1 MKHLF
6 KVIIFLFIAL
16 SPFVYGQEATPQYN
30 LKVKLIEAKKT
41 LEVSQTIQFQNNTK
55 TPLHALYFNDWS
67 HAYSSSKSPLAQRF
81 AEEYDRRFYLGSK
94 TKRGETRDL
103 NITIKGKKTDWY
115 RADNQIDIIKIT
127 LDEILEPGD
136 QINISL
142 TYTIVLPDA
151 SFTGYGR
158 ISEEEYFLK
167 NCFIQLAPHISGNW
181 ITNSNLDLE
190 EISTLPSNFSIE
202 WNIPNQL
209 LINSNLT
216 QWKENLDRD
225 RKIITMAISKAKE
238 IQFHISKKEYASYS
252 INGLAISTDLK
263 EVSEK
268 MLDPT
273 LSLLQIE
280 AFVREHFGTF
290 PHSNMLLS
298 QRDYQKRSYFG
309 LSGIPSVFHPFSDR
323 FEFEIKALSVY
334 LNHYLTE
341 AFHVDPRENSW
352 LTDGLHTLLIMEYV
366 DQYYPDQ
373 KLLGA
378 IPEQPLLRPFIKNYS
393 LSKAS
398 FNYGFL
404 YFNEY
409 VLRNNIQQSSFTTKN
424 KLIKLNERVAIP
436 SHVAHGFRYAYE
448 YHGKEKIN
456 NAIRSQIGI
465 VRSKEEL
472 LESLENQLNIP
483 WLFEDYLGK
492 RNSIDLKFK
501 AVRRNSDSI
510 SVQIIQN
517 YKNPIPYTL
526 AQIKGN
532 RIIQS
537 LQVTSPK
544 KKGDIKLKRYD
555 ADYLVINPKL
565 KIPEF
570 NHQNN
575 YRKLNGTTLKPFK
588 YTFIKDIEDP
598 KKSQVFF
605 NPKIDFNAYDGV
617 TLGTK
622 LSNKE
627 FQRKPFSYEINPN
640 YSTRLNELVGSFVA
654 SYRLYDED
662 SSLYLYQLGFSGSS
676 FHYDENLRYKS
687 FTPSFTVVKRPDDF
701 RSNKREVFSFSLT
714 SVNREFGTTP
724 ILTPNYTVGNIG
736 YTYSNK
742 EAIRLLKVAT
752 NLEISDNFGKF
763 NVDAEFRHLFHDGR
777 TLSLRFFGGKFL
789 WDNTQGTDY
798 FDYSLNR
805 TTDYL
810 FRYNYLG
817 RSDDDGIYSQ
827 QFILSEGGFKSRFES
842 PKANDYILATNL
854 GFSIWK
860 WVEAYADFGITKN
873 KNSRARSF
881 YDSGIRINLVPD
893 YFEFYFPI
901 HNSKKYVL
909 NDSNYL
915 SNMRFVLTVDI
926 TNLKRLFTRRW
937 L

>member
-1 MKHLF
+1 M
-6 KVIIFLFIAL
+6 
-16 SPFVYGQEATPQYN
+16 GT
-30 LKVKLIEAKKT
+30 KT

-55 TPLHALYFNDWS
+55 TPLQTLYFNDWS

-94 TKRGETRDL
+94 TKRGRTTDL
-103 NITIKGKKTDWY
+103 KVIIKNKKKNWY
-115 RADNQIDIIKIT
+115 RLDHQIDIVKID
-127 LDEILEPGD
+127 LDEILEPEE
-136 QINISL
+136 QITISL
-142 TYTIVLPDA
+142 TYNIELPDA
-151 SFTGYGR
+151 SYTGYGK
-158 ISEEEYFLK
+158 ISDDDYFLK

-190 EISTLPSNFSIE
+190 EISSLPSNFSIE
-202 WNIPNQL
+202 WNIPSQL

-216 QWKENLDRD
+216 QWKQNLEND
-225 RKIITMAISKAKE
+225 RKIITQSISKAKE
-238 IQFHISKKEYASYS
+238 IQFHISKKEYASYD
-252 INGLAISTDLK
+252 INGLAISTDLR

-273 LSLLQIE
+273 LSLIQIE
-280 AFVREHFGTF
+280 AFVREHLGVF
-290 PHSNMLLS
+290 PHSKILLS

-309 LSGIPSVFHPFSDR
+309 LSAIPSVFHPFSDR
-323 FEFEIKALSVY
+323 FEFEIKALNVY

-341 AFHVDPRENSW
+341 AFLVDPRESSW
-352 LTDGLHTLLIMEYV
+352 LTGGLHTLLVMEYV

-378 IPEQPLLRPFIKNYS
+378 IPKQPLLRPFIKNYS
-393 LSKAS
+393 LSNAS

-409 VLRNNIQQSSFTTKN
+409 VLRNNIQQSSFTSKSE
-424 KLIKLNERVAIP
+424 LIKFNERVAIS
-436 SHVAHGFRYAYE
+436 SHVAHGIRYAYE
-448 YHGKEKIN
+448 YYGKEKIN
-456 NAIRSQIGI
+456 NAIRNQIGK
-465 VRSKEEL
+465 VQSKEQL
-472 LESLENQLNIP
+472 IKSLENQVDIP
-483 WLFEDYLGK
+483 WLFQDYLGK

-501 AVRRNSDSI
+501 SVRRNSDSL

-526 AQIKGN
+526 AQVKGN
-532 RIIQS
+532 RVIQS
-537 LQVTSPK
+537 LQITSPK
-544 KKGDIKLKRYD
+544 KNDEIKLKRYD

-575 YRKLNGTTLKPFK
+575 YRKLKGTTLKPFK

-598 KKSQVFF
+598 KKSQIFF

-622 LSNKE
+622 LSNKA

-640 YSTRLNELVGSFVA
+640 YSTRLNELVGSFVT
-654 SYRLYDED
+654 SYRLYDEN

-676 FHYDENLRYKS
+676 FHYDENLRYKI
-687 FTPSFTVVKRPDDF
+687 FVPSFTVVKRPDDF
-701 RSNKREVFSFSLT
+701 RSNKREVFSLSLT

-724 ILTPNYTVGNIG
+724 ILTPNYTIGNIG

-789 WDNTQGTDY
+789 WDNTQDTTY

-810 FRYNYLG
+810 FRYGYLG

-854 GFSIWK
+854 GFSLWK
-860 WVEAYADFGITKN
+860 WVEVYADFGITKN
-873 KNSRARSF
+873 KNTRARSF

-893 YFEFYFPI
+893 YLEFYFPI
-901 HNSKKYVL
+901 QNSENYVL
-909 NDSNYL
+909 NDANYL

-926 TNLKRLFTRRW
+926 NNLKRLFTRRW
-937 L
+937 F

>member
-6 KVIIFLFIAL
+6 KVIIFLLIAL
-16 SPFVYGQEATPQYN
+16 SSFVYGQEATPQYN

-55 TPLHALYFNDWS
+55 TPLQALYFNDWS

-103 NITIKGKKTDWY
+103 NITIRGKKTDWY
-115 RADNQIDIIKIT
+115 RADNQIDIIKIA

-142 TYTIVLPDA
+142 NYTIELPDA

-424 KLIKLNERVAIP
+424 KLVKLNERVAIP
-436 SHVAHGFRYAYE
+436 SHVAHGFRYAYK

-456 NAIRSQIGI
+456 NVIRNQIGI
-465 VRSKEEL
+465 IQSKEEL

-483 WLFEDYLGK
+483 WLFEDYFGK

-622 LSNKE
+622 LSNKA

-640 YSTRLNELVGSFVA
+640 YSTRLNELVGSFVM

-901 HNSKKYVL
+901 HNSEKYVL

>member
-6 KVIIFLFIAL
+6 KVIIFLLIAL
-16 SPFVYGQEATPQYN
+16 SSFVYGQEATPQYN

-55 TPLHALYFNDWS
+55 TPLQALYFNDWS

-103 NITIKGKKTDWY
+103 NITIRGKKTDWY
-115 RADNQIDIIKIT
+115 RADNQIDIIKIA

-142 TYTIVLPDA
+142 NYTIELPDA

-190 EISTLPSNFSIE
+190 EISTLPTNFSIE

-216 QWKENLDRD
+216 QWKENLDSD

-238 IQFHISKKEYASYS
+238 IQFHISKIEYASYS

-263 EVSEK
+263 EVSDK

-290 PHSNMLLS
+290 PHSKMLLS
-298 QRDYQKRSYFG
+298 QWDYQKRSYLG

-341 AFHVDPRENSW
+341 AFLVDPRENSW

-465 VRSKEEL
+465 VQSKQEL

-544 KKGDIKLKRYD
+544 KKEDIKLKRYD

-605 NPKIDFNAYDGV
+605 NPIIDFNAYDGV
-617 TLGTK
+617 TLGTQ
-622 LSNKE
+622 LSNKS

-640 YSTRLNELVGSFVA
+640 YSTRLNELVGSFVT

-724 ILTPNYTVGNIG
+724 ILTPNYTIGNIG

-860 WVEAYADFGITKN
+860 WVEVYADFGITKN

-901 HNSKKYVL
+901 QNSEKYVL
-909 NDSNYL
+909 NDPNYL

>member
-1 MKHLF
+1 MKRLF
-6 KVIIFLFIAL
+6 KVIVFLFIAL

-41 LEVSQTIQFQNNTK
+41 LEVSQKIQFQNNTK
-55 TPLHALYFNDWS
+55 TPLQALYFNDWS

-103 NITIKGKKTDWY
+103 NITIKGKKTNWY

-575 YRKLNGTTLKPFK
+575 YRKLNGTTLKSFK

-622 LSNKE
+622 LSNKA

-901 HNSKKYVL
+901 HNSEKYVL

>member
-55 TPLHALYFNDWS
+55 TPLQALYFNDWS

-115 RADNQIDIIKIT
+115 RVDNQIDIIKIT
-127 LDEILEPGD
+127 LDEILEHGD

-465 VRSKEEL
+465 VQSKQEL

-537 LQVTSPK
+537 LQVTSPRK
-544 KKGDIKLKRYD
+544 KEDIKLKRYD

-598 KKSQVFF
+598 KKSQVFY
-605 NPKIDFNAYDGV
+605 NPIIDFNAYDGV
-617 TLGTK
+617 TLGTQ
-622 LSNKE
+622 LSNKS

-640 YSTRLNELVGSFVA
+640 YSTRLNELVGSFVM

-901 HNSKKYVL
+901 HNSEKYVL

>member
-1 MKHLF
+1 MKYLF
-6 KVIIFLFIAL
+6 KVIIFLLIVL
-16 SPFVYGQEATPQYN
+16 SSGVYGQEAIPQYN
-30 LKVKLIEAKKT
+30 LKIKLIEPKKT
-41 LEVSQTIQFQNNTK
+41 LEVSQIIQFQNNTK
-55 TPLHALYFNDWS
+55 TPLQALYFNDWS
-67 HAYSSSKSPLAQRF
+67 HSYSSSKSPLAQRF

-465 VRSKEEL
+465 VQSKEEL

-537 LQVTSPK
+537 LQVTSPRK
-544 KKGDIKLKRYD
+544 KEDIKLKRYD

-622 LSNKE
+622 LSNKA

-640 YSTRLNELVGSFVA
+640 YSTRLNELVGSFVM

-789 WDNTQGTDY
+789 MGQYAGY
-798 FDYSLNR
+798 G
-805 TTDYL
+805 L
-810 FRYNYLG
+810 F
-817 RSDDDGIYSQ
+817 
-827 QFILSEGGFKSRFES
+827 
-842 PKANDYILATNL
+842 
-854 GFSIWK
+854 
-860 WVEAYADFGITKN
+860 
-873 KNSRARSF
+873 
-881 YDSGIRINLVPD
+881 
-893 YFEFYFPI
+893 
-901 HNSKKYVL
+901 
-909 NDSNYL
+909 
-915 SNMRFVLTVDI
+915 
-926 TNLKRLFTRRW
+926 
-937 L
+937 

>member
-55 TPLHALYFNDWS
+55 TPLQALYFNDWS

-115 RADNQIDIIKIT
+115 RADNQIDIIKIA

-142 TYTIVLPDA
+142 NYTIELPDA

-465 VRSKEEL
+465 VQSKEEL

-537 LQVTSPK
+537 LQVTSPRK
-544 KKGDIKLKRYD
+544 KEDIKLKRYD

-622 LSNKE
+622 LSNKA

-901 HNSKKYVL
+901 HNSEKYVL

>member
-55 TPLHALYFNDWS
+55 ASLQALYFNDWS

-136 QINISL
+136 HINISL

-273 LSLLQIE
+273 VSLLQIE

-622 LSNKE
+622 LSNKA

-763 NVDAEFRHLFHDGR
+763 NVDTEFRHLFHDGR

-873 KNSRARSF
+873 KNSRVRSF

-901 HNSKKYVL
+901 HNSEKYVL

>member
-1 MKHLF
+1 
-6 KVIIFLFIAL
+6 
-16 SPFVYGQEATPQYN
+16 
-30 LKVKLIEAKKT
+30 
-41 LEVSQTIQFQNNTK
+41 
-55 TPLHALYFNDWS
+55 
-67 HAYSSSKSPLAQRF
+67 
-81 AEEYDRRFYLGSK
+81 
-94 TKRGETRDL
+94 
-103 NITIKGKKTDWY
+103 
-115 RADNQIDIIKIT
+115 
-127 LDEILEPGD
+127 
-136 QINISL
+136 
-142 TYTIVLPDA
+142 
-151 SFTGYGR
+151 
-158 ISEEEYFLK
+158 
-167 NCFIQLAPHISGNW
+167 
-181 ITNSNLDLE
+181 
-190 EISTLPSNFSIE
+190 
-202 WNIPNQL
+202 
-209 LINSNLT
+209 
-216 QWKENLDRD
+216 
-225 RKIITMAISKAKE
+225 
-238 IQFHISKKEYASYS
+238 
-252 INGLAISTDLK
+252 
-263 EVSEK
+263 
-268 MLDPT
+268 
-273 LSLLQIE
+273 
-280 AFVREHFGTF
+280 
-290 PHSNMLLS
+290 
-298 QRDYQKRSYFG
+298 
-309 LSGIPSVFHPFSDR
+309 
-323 FEFEIKALSVY
+323 
-334 LNHYLTE
+334 
-341 AFHVDPRENSW
+341 
-352 LTDGLHTLLIMEYV
+352 
-366 DQYYPDQ
+366 
-373 KLLGA
+373 
-378 IPEQPLLRPFIKNYS
+378 
-393 LSKAS
+393 
-398 FNYGFL
+398 
-404 YFNEY
+404 
-409 VLRNNIQQSSFTTKN
+409 
-424 KLIKLNERVAIP
+424 
-436 SHVAHGFRYAYE
+436 
-448 YHGKEKIN
+448 
-456 NAIRSQIGI
+456 
-465 VRSKEEL
+465 
-472 LESLENQLNIP
+472 
-483 WLFEDYLGK
+483 LGK

-544 KKGDIKLKRYD
+544 KKEDIKLKRYD

-605 NPKIDFNAYDGV
+605 NPIIDFNAYDGV
-617 TLGTK
+617 TLGTQ
-622 LSNKE
+622 LSNKS

-640 YSTRLNELVGSFVA
+640 YSTRLNELVGSFVT

-724 ILTPNYTVGNIG
+724 ILTPNYTIGNIG

-860 WVEAYADFGITKN
+860 WVEVYADFGITKN

-901 HNSKKYVL
+901 QNSEKYVL
-909 NDSNYL
+909 NDPNYL

>member
-1 MKHLF
+1 MKRLF
-6 KVIIFLFIAL
+6 KVIVFLFIAL

-55 TPLHALYFNDWS
+55 TPLQALYFNDWS

-103 NITIKGKKTDWY
+103 NITIKGKKTNWY

-252 INGLAISTDLK
+252 INGLTISTDLK

-456 NAIRSQIGI
+456 NAIRSQIRI
-465 VRSKEEL
+465 VQSKEEL

-575 YRKLNGTTLKPFK
+575 YRKLNGTTLKPLK

-622 LSNKE
+622 LSNKA

-640 YSTRLNELVGSFVA
+640 YSTRLNELVGSFIA

-901 HNSKKYVL
+901 HNSEKYVL

>member
-1 MKHLF
+1 LLF
-6 KVIIFLFIAL
+6 VTT
-16 SPFVYGQEATPQYN
+16 SPHVYGQESIPQYN
-30 LKVKLIEAKKT
+30 LKVKLLVGTKT

-55 TPLHALYFNDWS
+55 TPLQTLYFNDWS

-94 TKRGETRDL
+94 TKRGRTTDL
-103 NITIKGKKTDWY
+103 KVIIKNKKKNWY
-115 RADNQIDIIKIT
+115 RLDHQIDIVKID
-127 LDEILEPGD
+127 LDEILEPEE
-136 QINISL
+136 QITISL
-142 TYTIVLPDA
+142 TYNIELPDA
-151 SFTGYGR
+151 SYTGYGK
-158 ISEEEYFLK
+158 ISDDDYFLK

-190 EISTLPSNFSIE
+190 EISSLPSNFSIE
-202 WNIPNQL
+202 WNIPSQL

-216 QWKENLDRD
+216 QWKQNLEND
-225 RKIITMAISKAKE
+225 RKIITQSISKAKE
-238 IQFHISKKEYASYS
+238 IQFHISKKEYASYD
-252 INGLAISTDLK
+252 INGLAISTDLR

-273 LSLLQIE
+273 LSLIQIE
-280 AFVREHFGTF
+280 AFVREHLGVF
-290 PHSNMLLS
+290 PHSKILLS

-309 LSGIPSVFHPFSDR
+309 LSAIPSVFHPFSDR
-323 FEFEIKALSVY
+323 FEFEIKALNVY

-341 AFHVDPRENSW
+341 AFLVDPRESYW
-352 LTDGLHTLLIMEYV
+352 LTGGLHTLLVMEYV

-378 IPEQPLLRPFIKNYS
+378 IPKQPLLRPFIKNYS
-393 LSKAS
+393 LSNAS

-409 VLRNNIQQSSFTTKN
+409 VLRNNIQQSSFTSKSE
-424 KLIKLNERVAIP
+424 LIKFNERVAIS
-436 SHVAHGFRYAYE
+436 SHVAHGIRYAYE
-448 YHGKEKIN
+448 YYGKEKIN
-456 NAIRSQIGI
+456 NAIRNQIGK
-465 VRSKEEL
+465 VQSKEQL
-472 LESLENQLNIP
+472 IKSLENQLDIP
-483 WLFEDYLGK
+483 WLFQDYLGK

-501 AVRRNSDSI
+501 SVRRNSDSL

-517 YKNPIPYTL
+517 HKNPIPYTL

-537 LQVTSPK
+537 LQITNPK
-544 KKGDIKLKRYD
+544 KKDDIKLKRYD
-555 ADYLVINPKL
+555 ADYIVINPNL

-570 NHQNN
+570 NNQNN
-575 YRKLNGTTLKPFK
+575 YRKLKGTTLKPFK

-622 LSNKE
+622 LSNKS
-627 FQRKPFSYEINPN
+627 FQRKPFSYDINPN
-640 YSTRLNELVGSFVA
+640 YSTRLNELVGSFVT

-662 SSLYLYQLGFSGSS
+662 SSFYLYQLGFSGSS
-676 FHYDENLRYKS
+676 FHYDENLRYKI
-687 FTPSFTVVKRPDDF
+687 FVPSFTVVKRPDDF
-701 RSNKREVFSFSLT
+701 RSNKREVFSLSLT

-724 ILTPNYTVGNIG
+724 ILTPNYTIGNIG

-742 EAIRLLKVAT
+742 EAIRLLKVAA

-789 WDNTQGTDY
+789 WDNTQDTTY

-810 FRYNYLG
+810 FRYGYLG

-854 GFSIWK
+854 GFSLWK
-860 WVEAYADFGITKN
+860 WVEVYADFGITKN
-873 KNSRARSF
+873 KNTRARSF

-893 YFEFYFPI
+893 YLEFYFPI
-901 HNSKKYVL
+901 QNSENYVL
-909 NDSNYL
+909 NDANYL

-926 TNLKRLFTRRW
+926 NNLKRLFTRRW
-937 L
+937 F

>member
-30 LKVKLIEAKKT
+30 LKVKLIESKKT

-55 TPLHALYFNDWS
+55 TPLQALYFNDWS

-115 RADNQIDIIKIT
+115 RVDNQIDIIKIT
-127 LDEILEPGD
+127 LDEILEHGD

-465 VRSKEEL
+465 VQSKQEL

-492 RNSIDLKFK
+492 RNSIDLKFN

-598 KKSQVFF
+598 KKSQVFY
-605 NPKIDFNAYDGV
+605 NPIIDFNAYDGV

-622 LSNKE
+622 LSNKA

-724 ILTPNYTVGNIG
+724 ILTPNYTIGNIG

-901 HNSKKYVL
+901 HNSEKYVL

-926 TNLKRLFTRRW
+926 TNLKRLFSRRW

>member
-55 TPLHALYFNDWS
+55 TPLQALYFNDWS

-298 QRDYQKRSYFG
+298 EMDYQKRSYFG

-456 NAIRSQIGI
+456 NAIRSQIRI

-526 AQIKGN
+526 AQIKAN

-622 LSNKE
+622 LSNKA

-873 KNSRARSF
+873 KNSRVRSF

-901 HNSKKYVL
+901 HNSEKYVL

>member
-1 MKHLF
+1 M
-6 KVIIFLFIAL
+6 
-16 SPFVYGQEATPQYN
+16 GT
-30 LKVKLIEAKKT
+30 KT

-55 TPLHALYFNDWS
+55 TPLQTLYFNDWS

-94 TKRGETRDL
+94 TKRGRTTDL
-103 NITIKGKKTDWY
+103 KISIKNKKKNWY
-115 RADNQIDIIKIT
+115 RLDHQIDIVKID
-127 LDEILEPGD
+127 LDEILEPEE
-136 QINISL
+136 QITISL
-142 TYTIVLPDA
+142 TYNIELPDA
-151 SFTGYGR
+151 SYTGYGK
-158 ISEEEYFLK
+158 ISDDDYFLK

-190 EISTLPSNFSIE
+190 EISSLPSNFSIE
-202 WNIPNQL
+202 WNIPSQL

-216 QWKENLDRD
+216 QWKQNLEND
-225 RKIITMAISKAKE
+225 RKIITQSISKAKE
-238 IQFHISKKEYASYS
+238 IQFHISKKEYASYD
-252 INGLAISTDLK
+252 INGLAISTDLR

-273 LSLLQIE
+273 LSLIQIE
-280 AFVREHFGTF
+280 AFVREHLGVF
-290 PHSNMLLS
+290 PHSKILLS

-309 LSGIPSVFHPFSDR
+309 LSAIPSVFHPFSDR
-323 FEFEIKALSVY
+323 FEFEIKALNVY

-341 AFHVDPRENSW
+341 AFLVDPRESSW
-352 LTDGLHTLLIMEYV
+352 LTGGLHTLLVMEYV

-378 IPEQPLLRPFIKNYS
+378 IPKQPLLRPFIKNYS
-393 LSKAS
+393 LSNAS

-409 VLRNNIQQSSFTTKN
+409 VLRNNIQQSSFTSKSE
-424 KLIKLNERVAIP
+424 LIKFNERVAIS
-436 SHVAHGFRYAYE
+436 SHVAHGIRYAYE
-448 YHGKEKIN
+448 YYGKEKIN
-456 NAIRSQIGI
+456 NAIRNQIGK
-465 VRSKEEL
+465 VQSKEQL
-472 LESLENQLNIP
+472 IKSLENQVDIP
-483 WLFEDYLGK
+483 WLFQDYLGK

-501 AVRRNSDSI
+501 SVRRNSDSL

-526 AQIKGN
+526 AQVKGN
-532 RIIQS
+532 RVIQS
-537 LQVTSPK
+537 LQITSPK
-544 KKGDIKLKRYD
+544 KNDEIKLKRYD

-575 YRKLNGTTLKPFK
+575 YRKLKGTTLKPFK

-622 LSNKE
+622 LSNKA
-627 FQRKPFSYEINPN
+627 FQRKPFSYDINPN
-640 YSTRLNELVGSFVA
+640 YSTRLNELVGSFVT

-676 FHYDENLRYKS
+676 FHYDENLRYKI
-687 FTPSFTVVKRPDDF
+687 FVPSFTVVKRPDDF
-701 RSNKREVFSFSLT
+701 RSNKREVFSLSLT

-724 ILTPNYTVGNIG
+724 ILTPNYTIGNIG

-742 EAIRLLKVAT
+742 EAIRLLKVAA
-752 NLEISDNFGKF
+752 NFEISDNFGKF

-789 WDNTQGTDY
+789 WDNTQDTTY

-810 FRYNYLG
+810 FRYGYLG

-854 GFSIWK
+854 GFSLWK
-860 WVEAYADFGITKN
+860 WVEVYADFGITKN
-873 KNSRARSF
+873 KNTRARSF

-893 YFEFYFPI
+893 YLEFYFPI
-901 HNSKKYVL
+901 QNSENYVL
-909 NDSNYL
+909 NDANYL

-926 TNLKRLFTRRW
+926 NNLKRLFTRRW
-937 L
+937 F

>member
-1 MKHLF
+1 VKYIFRIIILLF
-6 KVIIFLFIAL
+6 VTT
-16 SPFVYGQEATPQYN
+16 SPHVYGQEAIPQYN
-30 LKVKLIEAKKT
+30 LKVKLIEAKKS

-55 TPLHALYFNDWS
+55 TPIQTLFFNDWS
-67 HAYSSSKSPLAQRF
+67 HSYSSSKSPLAQRF

-94 TKRGETRDL
+94 TKRGRTTDL
-103 NITIKGKKTDWY
+103 KITIKNKKTDWS
-115 RADNQIDIIKIT
+115 RAGNQIDIIRIA
-127 LDEILEPGD
+127 LDEVLEAGD
-136 QINISL
+136 QITISL
-142 TYTIVLPDA
+142 TYSIELPDA
-151 SFTGYGR
+151 SYTGYGK
-158 ISEEEYFLK
+158 ISDDEYFLK

-202 WNIPNQL
+202 WNIPNRL

-216 QWKENLDRD
+216 QWKENLDND
-225 RKIITMAISKAKE
+225 RKIITQSISKAKE
-238 IQFHISKKEYASYS
+238 IQFHISKKEYASYN
-252 INGLAISTDLK
+252 INGIAISTDLK

-273 LSLLQIE
+273 LSLIQIE
-280 AFVREHFGTF
+280 AFVSQHLGVF
-290 PHSNMLLS
+290 PHSKMLLS
-298 QRDYQKRSYFG
+298 QMDYQKRSYFG
-309 LSGIPSVFHPFSDR
+309 LSAIPSVFHPFSDR

-341 AFHVDPRENSW
+341 AFLVDPRENSW
-352 LTDGLHTLLIMEYV
+352 LTDGLHTLLLMEYV

-378 IPEQPLLRPFIKNYS
+378 IPKQPLLRPFIKSYS

-409 VLRNNIQQSSFTTKN
+409 VLKNNIQQSPFTSKSD
-424 KLIKLNERVAIP
+424 LIKFNERIAIP

-448 YHGKEKIN
+448 YCGKEKIN
-456 NAIRSQIGI
+456 NAIRSQIGKTQ
-465 VRSKEEL
+465 SKEEL
-472 LESLENQLNIP
+472 LESLENQLDIP
-483 WLFEDYLGK
+483 WLFQDYLGK

-501 AVRRNSDSI
+501 SVRRNSDSLNVRI
-510 SVQIIQN
+510 TQN

-526 AQIKGN
+526 AQVKGN

-537 LQVTSPK
+537 LHVTSPK
-544 KKGDIKLKRYD
+544 RNDEIKLKRHD

-622 LSNKE
+622 LSNKA
-627 FQRKPFSYEINPN
+627 FQRKPFSYDINPN
-640 YSTRLNELVGSFVA
+640 YSTRLNELVGSF
-654 SYRLYDED
+654 SMNYRLYDED

-676 FHYDENLRYKS
+676 FHYNENLRYRI
-687 FTPSFTVVKRPDDF
+687 FTPSLTVVKRPDDF
-701 RSNKREVFSFSLT
+701 RSNKREVFSLSLT

-724 ILTPNYTVGNIG
+724 ILTPNYTIGNIG

-742 EAIRLLKVAT
+742 EAIRLLKVAA

-777 TLSLRFFGGKFL
+777 TLSIRFFGGKL
-789 WDNTQGTDY
+789 IWDNTQDTTY

-810 FRYNYLG
+810 FRYGYLG

-854 GFSIWK
+854 GFSLWK
-860 WVEAYADFGITKN
+860 WVEVYADFGITKN
-873 KNSRARSF
+873 KNTRARSF

-893 YFEFYFPI
+893 YLEFYFPI
-901 HNSKKYVL
+901 QNSENYVL

-926 TNLKRLFTRRW
+926 NNLKRLFTRRW
-937 L
+937 F

>member
-1 MKHLF
+1 VKHLF
-6 KVIIFLFIAL
+6 KVIIFLLIAL
-16 SPFVYGQEATPQYN
+16 SSFVYGQEATPQYN

-55 TPLHALYFNDWS
+55 TPLQALYFNDWS

-103 NITIKGKKTDWY
+103 NITIRGKKTDWY
-115 RADNQIDIIKIT
+115 RADNQIDIIKIA

-142 TYTIVLPDA
+142 NYTIELPDA

-280 AFVREHFGTF
+280 AFVSEHFGTF

-465 VRSKEEL
+465 VQSKQEL

-575 YRKLNGTTLKPFK
+575 YRKLNGATLKPFK

-598 KKSQVFF
+598 KKSQVFY
-605 NPKIDFNAYDGV
+605 NPIIDFNAYDGV

-622 LSNKE
+622 LSNKA

-724 ILTPNYTVGNIG
+724 ILTPNYNVGNIG

-901 HNSKKYVL
+901 HNSEKYVL

>member
-6 KVIIFLFIAL
+6 KVIVFLLIAL
-16 SPFVYGQEATPQYN
+16 SPFVYGQEVTPQYN

-55 TPLHALYFNDWS
+55 TSLQALYFNDWS

-127 LDEILEPGD
+127 LDEILEPGV

-142 TYTIVLPDA
+142 TYTIELPDA

-216 QWKENLDRD
+216 QWKENLDSD

-290 PHSNMLLS
+290 PHSKMLLS

-341 AFHVDPRENSW
+341 AFHIDPRENSW

-366 DQYYPDQ
+366 DHNYPDQ

-378 IPEQPLLRPFIKNYS
+378 IPEQPLLRPFIKNHS

-465 VRSKEEL
+465 VQSKEEL

-575 YRKLNGTTLKPFK
+575 YRKLNGTTLKLFK

-622 LSNKE
+622 LSNKA

-640 YSTRLNELVGSFVA
+640 YSTRLNELVGSFA
-654 SYRLYDED
+654 MSYRLYDEE

-687 FTPSFTVVKRPDDF
+687 FTPTFTVVKRPDDF

-752 NLEISDNFGKF
+752 NLEISDNFGKL
-763 NVDAEFRHLFHDGR
+763 NIDAEFRHLFHDGR

-805 TTDYL
+805 TTDYF

-860 WVEAYADFGITKN
+860 WVEVYADFGITKN

-901 HNSKKYVL
+901 QNSEKYVL

>member
-6 KVIIFLFIAL
+6 KVIIFLLIAL
-16 SPFVYGQEATPQYN
+16 SSFVYGQEATPQYN

-55 TPLHALYFNDWS
+55 TPLQALYFNDWS

-103 NITIKGKKTDWY
+103 NITIRGKKTDWY
-115 RADNQIDIIKIT
+115 RADNQIDIIKIA

-142 TYTIVLPDA
+142 NYTIELPDA

-190 EISTLPSNFSIE
+190 EISTLPTNFSIE

-216 QWKENLDRD
+216 QWKENLDSD

-238 IQFHISKKEYASYS
+238 IQFHISKIEYASYS

-263 EVSEK
+263 EVSDK

-280 AFVREHFGTF
+280 AFVSEHFGTF

-436 SHVAHGFRYAYE
+436 SQVAHGFRYAYE

-465 VRSKEEL
+465 VQSKQEL

-544 KKGDIKLKRYD
+544 KKEDIKLKRYD

-575 YRKLNGTTLKPFK
+575 YRKLNGATLKPFK

-598 KKSQVFF
+598 KKSQVFY
-605 NPKIDFNAYDGV
+605 NPIIDFNAYDGV

-622 LSNKE
+622 LSNKA

-640 YSTRLNELVGSFVA
+640 YSTRLNELVGSFVT

-724 ILTPNYTVGNIG
+724 ILTPNYTIGNIG

-860 WVEAYADFGITKN
+860 WVEVYADFGITKN

-901 HNSKKYVL
+901 QNSEKYVL
-909 NDSNYL
+909 NDPNYL

>member
-30 LKVKLIEAKKT
+30 LKVKLIEVKKT

-55 TPLHALYFNDWS
+55 TPLQALYFNDWS

-115 RADNQIDIIKIT
+115 RVDNQIDIIKIT

-378 IPEQPLLRPFIKNYS
+378 IPEQPLLPPFIKNYS

-465 VRSKEEL
+465 VQSKEEL

-537 LQVTSPK
+537 LQVTSPRK
-544 KKGDIKLKRYD
+544 KEDINLKRYD

-622 LSNKE
+622 LSNKA

-640 YSTRLNELVGSFVA
+640 YSTRLNELVGSFVM

-676 FHYDENLRYKS
+676 FHYVENLRYKS

-901 HNSKKYVL
+901 HNSEKYVL

>member
-55 TPLHALYFNDWS
+55 TPLQALYFNDWS

-103 NITIKGKKTDWY
+103 NITIKGKKTNWY

-142 TYTIVLPDA
+142 TYTIELPDA

-225 RKIITMAISKAKE
+225 RKIITMAIIKAKE

-575 YRKLNGTTLKPFK
+575 YRKLNGTTLKSFK

-622 LSNKE
+622 LSNKA

-789 WDNTQGTDY
+789 WDNSQGTDY

-901 HNSKKYVL
+901 HNSEKYVL

>member
-30 LKVKLIEAKKT
+30 LKVKLIEVKKT

-55 TPLHALYFNDWS
+55 TPLQALYFNDWS

-115 RADNQIDIIKIT
+115 RVDNQIDIIKIT

-424 KLIKLNERVAIP
+424 KLVKLNERVAIP
-436 SHVAHGFRYAYE
+436 SHVAHGFRYAYK

-456 NAIRSQIGI
+456 NVIRNQIGI
-465 VRSKEEL
+465 IQSKEEL

-537 LQVTSPK
+537 LQVTSPRK
-544 KKGDIKLKRYD
+544 KEDIKLKRYD

-622 LSNKE
+622 LSNKA

-640 YSTRLNELVGSFVA
+640 YSTRLNELVGSFVM

-789 WDNTQGTDY
+789 WNNTQGTDY

-901 HNSKKYVL
+901 HNSEKYVL

>member
-55 TPLHALYFNDWS
+55 ASLQALYFNDWS
-67 HAYSSSKSPLAQRF
+67 HAYSSSQSPLAQRF

-136 QINISL
+136 HINISL

-273 LSLLQIE
+273 VSLLQIE

-456 NAIRSQIGI
+456 NAIRSQIRI

-622 LSNKE
+622 LSNKA

-763 NVDAEFRHLFHDGR
+763 NVDTEFRHLFHDGR

-873 KNSRARSF
+873 KNSRVRSF

-901 HNSKKYVL
+901 HNSEKYVL

>member
-6 KVIIFLFIAL
+6 KVIIFLLIAL
-16 SPFVYGQEATPQYN
+16 SSFVYGQEATPQYN

-55 TPLHALYFNDWS
+55 TPLQALYFNDWS

-103 NITIKGKKTDWY
+103 NITIRGKKTDWY
-115 RADNQIDIIKIT
+115 RADNQIDIIKIA

-142 TYTIVLPDA
+142 NYTIELPDA

-378 IPEQPLLRPFIKNYS
+378 IPEQPILRPFIKNYS

-465 VRSKEEL
+465 VQSKQEL

-575 YRKLNGTTLKPFK
+575 YRKLNGATLKPFK

-598 KKSQVFF
+598 KKSQVFY
-605 NPKIDFNAYDGV
+605 NPIIDFNAYDGV

-622 LSNKE
+622 LSNKA

-901 HNSKKYVL
+901 HNSEKYVL

>member
-55 TPLHALYFNDWS
+55 ASLQALYFNDWS

-136 QINISL
+136 HINISL

-622 LSNKE
+622 LSNKA

-763 NVDAEFRHLFHDGR
+763 NVDTEFRHLFHDGR

-873 KNSRARSF
+873 KNSRVRSF

-901 HNSKKYVL
+901 HNSEKYVL

>member
-55 TPLHALYFNDWS
+55 TPLQALYFNDWS

-103 NITIKGKKTDWY
+103 NITIRGKKTDWY
-115 RADNQIDIIKIT
+115 RADNQIDIIKIA

-142 TYTIVLPDA
+142 NYTIELPDA

-238 IQFHISKKEYASYS
+238 IQFHISKIEYASYS

-263 EVSEK
+263 EVSDK

-465 VRSKEEL
+465 VQSKQEL

-598 KKSQVFF
+598 KKSQVFY
-605 NPKIDFNAYDGV
+605 NPIIDFNAYDGV

-622 LSNKE
+622 LSNKA

-724 ILTPNYTVGNIG
+724 ILTPNYNVGNIG

-763 NVDAEFRHLFHDGR
+763 NVDAEFRHLFDDGR

-860 WVEAYADFGITKN
+860 WVEVYADFGITKN

-901 HNSKKYVL
+901 HNSEKYVL

>member
-16 SPFVYGQEATPQYN
+16 SPFVYGQKATPQYN

-55 TPLHALYFNDWS
+55 TPLQALYFNDWS

-115 RADNQIDIIKIT
+115 RADNHIDIVKIT

-142 TYTIVLPDA
+142 TYTIELPDA

-465 VRSKEEL
+465 VQSKEEL

-537 LQVTSPK
+537 LQVTSPRK
-544 KKGDIKLKRYD
+544 KEDINLKRYD

-622 LSNKE
+622 LSNKA

-752 NLEISDNFGKF
+752 NLEISDNFGKL
-763 NVDAEFRHLFHDGR
+763 NIDAEFRHLFHDGR

-860 WVEAYADFGITKN
+860 WVEVYADFGITKN

-893 YFEFYFPI
+893 YFEFYLPI
-901 HNSKKYVL
+901 QNSEKYVL